1 MYKIIISEQENDF
14 KSGGRDLLF
23 ENNTDAQ
30 VEEEEEERKKKGQT
44 L

>member
-30 VEEEEEERKKKGQT
+30 VEEEEKKKRSDSVIT
-44 L
+44 

>member
-14 KSGGRDLLF
+14 KSGEGTCF

-30 VEEEEEERKKKGQT
+30 VEEEKGQT

>member
-30 VEEEEEERKKKGQT
+30 VEEEEEEKKKGQT

>member
-30 VEEEEEERKKKGQT
+30 VEEEEEETKKGQT